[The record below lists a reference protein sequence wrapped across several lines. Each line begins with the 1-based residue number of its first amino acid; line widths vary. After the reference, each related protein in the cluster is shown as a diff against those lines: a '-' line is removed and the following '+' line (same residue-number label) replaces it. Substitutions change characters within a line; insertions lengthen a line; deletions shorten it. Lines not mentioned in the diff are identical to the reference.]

1 MVCINGVSGNRIW
14 KIGGTDIGET
24 EEYKYQGVTVKCG
37 PNGGF
42 KSMGDRMK
50 EENGVLGMVK
60 FAASRSG
67 SKHVIGREG
76 WIGLVVNK

>member
-1 MVCINGVSGNRIW
+1 M
-14 KIGGTDIGET
+14 
-24 EEYKYQGVTVKCG
+24 TVKGG

-50 EENGVLGMVK
+50 EANGVLDMVK

-67 SKHVIGREG
+67 SKFVIDRKG
-76 WIGLVVNK
+76 WKGLVVKS